1 MNLRTPREIWTEQCA
16 AARDIKTRYGSQ
28 AAFEY
33 VVAEKLMT
41 FASAAATRSE
51 FAREL
56 PRFVSEVRRLFTPE
70 ELRKE
75 IGCIGR
81 EHTEPHAVLAEDDEV
96 FAAESAQE
104 QRRFAMITELLT
116 APELGT
122 A

>member
-1 MNLRTPREIWTEQCA
+1 MTFRTPREIWTEQCD
-16 AARDIKTRYGSQ
+16 AARDVKTRYGSQ
-28 AAFEY
+28 AAFDY

-41 FASAAATRSE
+41 FAAAAAKHTE

-70 ELRKE
+70 ELRQE
-75 IGCIGR
+75 IERIGG
-81 EHTEPHAVLAEDDEV
+81 EPTESHAMLPEDDEV

-104 QRRFAMITELLT
+104 QQRFAIITELLT
-116 APELGT
+116 APKLGT